1 MRKVSLGFPSR
12 KIKNKMADSGQ
23 AKTFPQYI
31 AALSVCLGAVAA
43 GAVLGWT
50 SNISKDLQKGGLND
64 LVISD
69 DQLGWIGSFVT
80 LGALLM
86 CFPIGYICDL
96 IGRKWGCLL
105 TLIPFT
111 VGWLLV
117 IFSSSVS
124 VIYVGRFLT
133 GLAGG
138 SFCVAAPIYTAEIAQ
153 ASIRGA
159 LGSYFQLLL
168 TVGILIVYVGGA
180 WMHPKDLAILS
191 AVIPIVFAVVFF
203 FQPETPIYLMKKNR
217 PEEAKKALQRLRGNA
232 YDCDAE
238 LKEIQLSFEQGSS
251 EKSFMTVLKTKAAIK
266 ACLITF
272 SLMFFQQ
279 MSGINAVIFYTG
291 KIFEASGSSLDP
303 AVGTII
309 VGILQTSATFGS
321 SLIVDKFGRK
331 ILLLISI
338 AFMGLS
344 EFVLG
349 LFFTF
354 KERSVLDDDQ
364 LKAIGFLPIICLGI
378 YIVMFSVGFGPIPWM
393 ISAELMPEEVKST
406 MVSAAA
412 TFNWFLAFIVT
423 KFYVNL
429 KTSIGG
435 DVTFYIFS
443 GICIGGAAF
452 VLFCVPETKGKSVA
466 EVQALLSGDKT
477 APVSNEKEGIDNPTF
492 DKN

>member
-1 MRKVSLGFPSR
+1 
-12 KIKNKMADSGQ
+12 MADSGQ
-23 AKTFPQYI
+23 AKTLPQYI

-50 SNISKDLQKGGLND
+50 SNVSKQLQEGGLND
-64 LVISD
+64 LLID
-69 DQLGWIGSFVT
+69 EDQLGWIGSFVT
-80 LGALLM
+80 LGALVM

-138 SFCVAAPIYTAEIAQ
+138 SFCVAAPIYSAEIAQ
-153 ASIRGA
+153 TSIRGA

-168 TVGILIVYVGGA
+168 TVGILIAYVGGA

-203 FQPETPIYLMKKNR
+203 SQPETPIYLMKKNR
-217 PEEAKKALQRLRGNA
+217 PEEAKKALQRLRGSS

-238 LKEIQLSFEQGSS
+238 LKEIQLSFEQGTS

-266 ACLITF
+266 ASLITF
-272 SLMFFQQ
+272 GLMFFQQ
-279 MSGINAVIFYTG
+279 MSGVNAVIFYTAD
-291 KIFEASGSSLDP
+291 IFSASGSSLEP
-303 AVGTII
+303 AIGTII

-331 ILLLISI
+331 ILLLVSI
-338 AFMGLS
+338 GFMAIS

-354 KERSVLDDDQ
+354 KDRNVLDEDQ
-364 LKAIGFLPIICLGI
+364 LSSIGFLPIICLGI
-378 YIVMFSVGFGPIPWM
+378 FIVMFSVGFGPIPWM
-393 ISAELMPEEVKST
+393 ISAELMPEEIKST

-423 KFYVNL
+423 KFYGNL

-443 GICIGGAAF
+443 GVCIAGVVF
-452 VLFCVPETKGKSVA
+452 VMFCVPETKGKSVA
-466 EVQALLSGDKT
+466 EVQALLNGDKT
-477 APVSNEKEGIDNPTF
+477 TPINEKEGIDNPTF